1 VSQRVCRGQAGD
13 RGASFAEAVSVSP
26 GVWMYQMTET
36 GLAAEIADLNNI
48 KEI

>member
-1 VSQRVCRGQAGD
+1 VSPRVCRGQSGD
-13 RGASFAEAVSVSP
+13 NAEAVSVSP